1 MDNFGSA
8 KLAYLLFWYARLV
21 IIQFRGELRRRF
33 FEYLRTRP
41 FLLNLC
47 VQLVDVICHRQQQ
60 DFCVNLLLTSK
71 QKLAEAVV
79 LLYDTESA
87 LRLD

>member
-1 MDNFGSA
+1 MDNFGNA

-41 FLLNLC
+41 ILLYLC
-47 VQLVDVICHRQQQ
+47 VQLVDIICHRQQK
-60 DFCVNLLLTSK
+60 DFRLDFLLTTK
-71 QKLAEAVV
+71 QKLAETVV
-79 LLYDTESA
+79 LLYNTECT
-87 LRLD
+87 L